1 VVSIPYLLLIIKASV
16 HSVVKNYSNR
26 REHTEITDNPS
37 AHSVVNIP
45 YLLLIIK
52 ASVHSVVKN
61 NSNRR
66 EHREDTENTE
76 KSSAHSVVK
85 KYVNL
90 MLIEKASAS
99 SVVKKRCV
107 LCG

>member
-1 VVSIPYLLLIIKASV
+1 VVKNNSNRREDTELTENTSASSVVTIPYLLLIIKASA

-26 REHTEITDNPS
+26 REHREDTELTENTS
-37 AHSVVNIP
+37 AS
-45 YLLLIIK
+45 
-52 ASVHSVVKN
+52 SVVKN
-61 NSNRR
+61 SKPLVD
-66 EHREDTENTE
+66 EE
-76 KSSAHSVVK
+76 SLCALCGK

>member
-1 VVSIPYLLLIIKASV
+1 MKKASA

-26 REHTEITDNPS
+26 REHREDTEITDNPS
-37 AHSVVNIP
+37 ASSVVNIP

-90 MLIEKASAS
+90 MLIEKACAS